1 MSATT
6 PIPPVDRRH
15 TELRHLDLPYAFD
28 PPESKEIWMKR
39 AKALREQILVG
50 LGLWPPPEKCPLN
63 AQVFDRIEHEDYTIE
78 KVFFESLP
86 GFFVTGNLYRPVGA
100 EEPCAAVLNPHGHW
114 KDGRLEDSV
123 DGSIPARCVTLARMG
138 CVAFAYDMIGYN
150 DNRHLPHRN
159 WGSDHMQLWGISMMG
174 LQLWNSIRSIDFLVS
189 LPDVDKRRIACTGC
203 SGGGTQTFLLTA
215 VDDRIMLSAP
225 VNMISYHMQGGC
237 QCENG
242 PLIRIGTNNVE
253 IAALMAPRPMLMIS
267 ATGDWT
273 VNTPELE
280 FPAIEAVYRLFDAED
295 RISHVQIDAGHN
307 YNEDSRGAMYPW
319 FGKWLLGIDDPE
331 QCREQPF
338 IREKKEDMLV
348 FGENGLPDNAVDE
361 AKLIEQLTARSE
373 AQFSKRSPNETKEL
387 RKFRQTANVAFR
399 AMTGA
404 TVPTPDN
411 LIVTHLSQSK
421 GEGFTVKRLILGNP
435 GLGDRVPAIMYTPSK
450 SSRGA
455 TLLVHPRGS
464 NSLIDENRSPSPLLM
479 GLLERGQ
486 IVMTIDAFGTGEST
500 GPSFG
505 APPNFQTTYNHT
517 AVANRVQDII
527 TAVTCLREQ
536 TDSSTVALIGTG
548 EAGLWCLIACG
559 IDPHIARAVCDTN
572 KFDTD
577 DDQSYLE
584 SLFIPCLRRAGD
596 LRTAVALAAPA
607 ELLLHNTGTA
617 FQTEWMEEVYRV
629 ADARDRLRVIRRR
642 SPVLDICAWAADGSG
657 GSV

>member
-15 TELRHLDLPYAFD
+15 TEIRHLDLPYAFD

-86 GFFVTGNLYRPVGA
+86 GYFVTGNLYRPVDV
-100 EEPCAAVLNPHGHW
+100 EEPCSGVLNPHGHW
-114 KDGRLEDSV
+114 NGGRLEDSV

-150 DNRHLPHRN
+150 DSRQLPHRN
-159 WGSDHMQLWGISMMG
+159 WGSDHLQLWGISMMG

-215 VDDRIMLSAP
+215 VEDRIMLSAP

-242 PLIRIGTNNVE
+242 PLIRIGTNNIE

-280 FPAIEAVYRLFDAED
+280 FPAIQAVYRLFDAVD
-295 RISHVQIDAGHN
+295 RVSHVQIDAGHN

-319 FGKWLLGIDDPE
+319 FGKWLLGIDKPE

-338 IREKKEDMLV
+338 AREKKEDMLV
-348 FGENGLPDNAVDE
+348 FGENGLPDHAVDE
-361 AKLIEQLTARSE
+361 ATLIQQLMKRSE
-373 AQFSKRSPNETKEL
+373 TQFSKLTPNETKEL

-404 TVPTPDN
+404 TVPDD
-411 LIVTHLSQSK
+411 LIVTHLGLSK
-421 GEGFTVKRLILGNP
+421 GKGFVVRRLVVGNI
-435 GLGDRVPAIMYTPSK
+435 GLGDRVPAMIYTPSS

-464 NSLIDENRSPSPLLM
+464 NSLIDENRNPSSLLL

-486 IVMTIDAFGTGEST
+486 TVMTIDTFGTGEST
-500 GPSFG
+500 APSVDD
-505 APPNFQTTYNHT
+505 PPNFQTTYNHT
-517 AVANRVQDII
+517 VVANRVQDII
-527 TAVTCLREQ
+527 TAGTCLREQ

-548 EAGLWCLIACG
+548 EAGLWCLLACG

-572 KFDTD
+572 KFDTG
-577 DDQSYLE
+577 DDQSYLDR
-584 SLFIPCLRRAGD
+584 LFIPCLRRAGD

-642 SPVLDICAWAADGSG
+642 SPVLDICAWAVDGSS